1 MGGLLSQISLLH
13 SKADQREI
21 MKKNAKGKSRI
32 YGNED
37 FSLGLQLQEYQHI
50 NKTQIQRIQGMEER
64 TVH

>member
-32 YGNED
+32 YGNRG
-37 FSLGLQLQEYQHI
+37 FLFRFAVTGISAY
-50 NKTQIQRIQGMEER
+50 K
-64 TVH
+64 